1 MSARARRL
9 FGVTREHRPSVD
21 EPLIVILVDEL
32 ASLTAYATREERTRI
47 NTALAKLISKGRAVG
62 VVLVGALQDPRKET
76 VPFRSLIP
84 TRIALALVEPAET
97 DLVLGQ
103 GARDRGADCSRIPL
117 RSGIGW
123 VWCDG
128 EAEPTR
134 VRASWVGDADIAE
147 FVAAYSPGGS
157 PPSREAPTVIDL
169 TEASRDREGRGS

>member
-1 MSARARRL
+1 
-9 FGVTREHRPSVD
+9 
-21 EPLIVILVDEL
+21 
-32 ASLTAYATREERTRI
+32 RTKI

-62 VVLVGALQDPRKET
+62 VVMLGALQDPRKET
-76 VPFRSLIP
+76 VPFRNLIP
-84 TRIALALVEPAET
+84 TRIALALIEANET

-134 VRASWVGDADIAE
+134 VRASWVTDDDIAPAA
-147 FVAAYSPGGS
+147 AAYT
-157 PPSREAPTVIDL
+157 PPPP
-169 TEASRDREGRGS
+169 